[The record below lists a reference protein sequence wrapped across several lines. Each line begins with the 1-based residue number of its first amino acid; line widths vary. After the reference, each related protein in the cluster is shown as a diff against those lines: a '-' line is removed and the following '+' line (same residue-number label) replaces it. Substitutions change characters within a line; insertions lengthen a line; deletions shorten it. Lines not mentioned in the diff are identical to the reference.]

1 MSFVSRSLV
10 WCAMCKVLA
19 VSLFHRLGPLVVALA
34 LVLTAGLAAQAQEVQ
49 SIAAIVN
56 DEPVSDYD
64 LDQRLR
70 LALAT
75 SGRQLSSQEEF
86 DRLRKRVL
94 QELVDERL
102 QLQEAKANEVEV
114 SEEDLAKALE
124 SIAAQN
130 NLTLDQMKAMLG
142 SAGVDIKTLEDQVH
156 AQLAWRALVRRRFLP
171 RIGVGDEDVD
181 AAYAQIKA
189 NAALPERL
197 VAEIF
202 LAVESPEQEP
212 EVRRTAQEIVE
223 RLRNG
228 APFPVVAREYS
239 EAATAAVGG
248 DLGWVLRGQLAEEVD
263 DVLDVMQ
270 EGEVSSPIRT
280 ANGYTIVALRDRR
293 APLSERPRPARLSLY
308 QLILPLPKDAPAE
321 QAAATMAR
329 AQALKARVN
338 DCGALA
344 ATPEAKESPLS
355 GPLGTVAA
363 ADLPDE
369 MREPLLYL
377 DAGAAAAPFRTE
389 SGVHLVMVCKREEVT
404 SQMPTRNMV
413 ESRLQSERLEGMARR
428 YLRDLRRDAV
438 VEYR

>member
-1 MSFVSRSLV
+1 MYKILALSR
-10 WCAMCKVLA
+10 
-19 VSLFHRLGPLVVALA
+19 FHRLTLVVPALA
-34 LVLTAGLAAQAQEVQ
+34 LALMAGLAAAARAQEVQ

-70 LALAT
+70 LILAT

-86 DRLRKRVL
+86 ERLRQRVL
-94 QELVDERL
+94 QDLVDERL
-102 QLQEAKANEVEV
+102 QLQEAEANEVEV
-114 SEEDLAKALE
+114 SEEDLAEAME
-124 SIAAQN
+124 SIASQN
-130 NLTLDQMKAMLG
+130 NLTVDQMTAMLG
-142 SAGVDIKTLEDQVH
+142 SAGVDIKTLEDQVR

-181 AAYAQIKA
+181 AAYEQIKA

-212 EVRRTAQEIVE
+212 EVRRTAQEIVQ
-223 RLRNG
+223 RLRDG
-228 APFPVVAREYS
+228 AAFPALAREYS
-239 EAATAAVGG
+239 QAATAAVGG
-248 DLGWVLRGQLAEEVD
+248 DLGWVLRGQLSEEVD
-263 DVLDVMQ
+263 NVLDVMQ
-270 EGEVSSPIRT
+270 TGEVSNPIRT

-293 APLSERPRPARLSLY
+293 APLNERPQPARLSLY
-308 QLILPLPKDAPAE
+308 QLILPLAENAPPE
-321 QAAATMAR
+321 RAAAVM
-329 AQALKARVN
+329 AQAEALRARVH

-344 ATPEAKESPLS
+344 TTPEAKESPLS

-363 ADLPDE
+363 ADLPEE
-369 MREPLLYL
+369 MREPLLAL
-377 DAGAAAAPFRTE
+377 DAGETPAPFRTE

-404 SQMPTRNMV
+404 SQMPTRDMV
-413 ESRLQSERLEGMARR
+413 ESRLQSQRLEGMARR

-438 VEYR
+438 VEIR